1 MGAQARW
8 ITTEIV
14 DEGEVAMPG
23 EKIPPRA
30 GASFGV
36 GSLPHRDLDEAV
48 DFAWRAT
55 SIPTIPSL
63 PRRSPAEAMVA
74 QALVGIPGVSAGQ
87 YAGISV
93 DVAALDP
100 DAPVET
106 DLDADAFGAFSAFLS
121 SVAARGAGAT
131 PLVKWQFIGPVTL
144 GVALG
149 RAGLAPDVAHRLALN
164 AVRARISSLHAH
176 VAAAFPV
183 ATQIVVLDEP
193 SLATALEPG
202 SALGGDDVV
211 DLVSGALAAVPAP
224 HMAGL
229 HCCARLDWGAML
241 ATGATLLSVP
251 VPTSSDPEAMSEM
264 LLAAARISD
273 HLDQGGRIAW
283 GAVRTDGPVPAT
295 PERPWKQLMESMCQL
310 VRAGV
315 DPHMLRRCSVAT
327 PACGLAAHSEPLAE
341 RVMSHV
347 RAVGDRVAQ
356 QATASRL
363 TLGS

>member
-14 DEGEVAMPG
+14 DEGEVTMPG

-106 DLDADAFGAFSAFLS
+106 DLGADAFGAFSAFLS
-121 SVAARGAGAT
+121 SVTARDIGCEARAT
-131 PLVKWQFIGPVTL
+131 ECDTEGHRADELPLHEWRRTGPARRHRGQERRERTECVGVEIGLDRCV
-144 GVALG
+144 GVE
-149 RAGLAPDVAHRLALN
+149 R
-164 AVRARISSLHAH
+164 
-176 VAAAFPV
+176 
-183 ATQIVVLDEP
+183 
-193 SLATALEPG
+193 
-202 SALGGDDVV
+202 GDID
-211 DLVSGALAAVPAP
+211 A
-224 HMAGL
+224 
-229 HCCARLDWGAML
+229 
-241 ATGATLLSVP
+241 
-251 VPTSSDPEAMSEM
+251 DP
-264 LLAAARISD
+264 
-273 HLDQGGRIAW
+273 
-283 GAVRTDGPVPAT
+283 
-295 PERPWKQLMESMCQL
+295 
-310 VRAGV
+310 
-315 DPHMLRRCSVAT
+315 
-327 PACGLAAHSEPLAE
+327 
-341 RVMSHV
+341 RV
-347 RAVGDRVAQ
+347 
-356 QATASRL
+356 
-363 TLGS
+363 